1 MARIAIGKVLHM
13 SPNLKNPLSL
23 LTGAAQTMSA
33 WSKVIESY
41 DAVPEVYKGFLKP
54 FAGEEQA
61 FPYTIFSPAP
71 DRFPHKTTEK
81 LTCDFNDAIHILE
94 RTGSQVVAKSYPYQT
109 IRVLEMG
116 NILLYSW
123 ITISG
128 VNSEGLA
135 SSSTIEY
142 NAASERHFAVF
153 LNKIRPVPL
162 GADEAGLKVEKDK
175 FDYLS
180 APNFKFMN
188 YGRSSLVSGEHVIQ
202 IVLQPEIREPAW
214 RLLGKTF
221 YRTVSPAHLSIL
233 TDKELILIREDE
245 RAKEV
250 KGVRYGGIW
259 QYIPL
264 RCIHSVSLT
273 EPSND
278 LLTLVISLS
287 PDEIRQQIFEVSRRP
302 ELDEFRDRIQ
312 KLTG

>member
-1 MARIAIGKVLHM
+1 M
-13 SPNLKNPLSL
+13 SPNLKSQLSL

-41 DAVPEVYKGFLKP
+41 DAVPEVYKSFLKP
-54 FAGEEQA
+54 YSDDSQA
-61 FPYTIFSPAP
+61 FPYAILTPPLEKFL
-71 DRFPHKTTEK
+71 RKTTEK
-81 LTCDFNDAIHILE
+81 LIYDLNDAIHILE
-94 RTGSQVVAKSYPYQT
+94 RTGNQVVAKSYPYQT
-109 IRVLEMG
+109 IRALEVG
-116 NILLYSW
+116 NILLNSW

-128 VNSEGLA
+128 VTSEGL
-135 SSSTIEY
+135 SSSTTIEF

-153 LNKIRPVPL
+153 LNKIRPASL
-162 GADEAGLKVEKDK
+162 GADEAGLIVEKNK

-180 APNFKFMN
+180 GLNFKFMN
-188 YGRSSLVSGEHVIQ
+188 YGRSSLVRGEKVIQ

-245 RAKEV
+245 RAKEI

-259 QYIPL
+259 QYIQL

-278 LLTLVISLS
+278 LSTLVISLS
-287 PDEIRQQIFEVSRRP
+287 PDETRQQIFEVSRRP
-302 ELDEFRDRIQ
+302 ELDEFRDKIE